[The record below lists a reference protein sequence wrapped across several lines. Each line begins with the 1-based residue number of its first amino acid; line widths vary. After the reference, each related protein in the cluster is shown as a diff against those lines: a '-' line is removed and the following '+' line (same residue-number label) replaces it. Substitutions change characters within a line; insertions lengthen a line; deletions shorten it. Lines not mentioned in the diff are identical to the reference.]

1 MGKIRI
7 IKKALSGSMA
17 VMLISSGVTA
27 ALPAAQVF
35 AAEDGSQTAI
45 EAFLN
50 PDVSAKPMA
59 RMWFPD
65 AYAGIDENDTI
76 EKQIQSLA
84 EAGFGGVEIAIM
96 VDGGSFNNEDAKVI
110 GWGTEAYS
118 KLLKKVLT
126 AANAIEGGFIVD
138 ITYTAHWPLTINTID
153 PNDDAQQQ
161 SLVSS
166 WQKVT
171 AEDLQNGTVE
181 LNQPEIKYYD
191 QMGAPFVFKNTL
203 VSSSL
208 VKVESVNEDGSLV
221 LDNSSLK
228 KLETTTLDK
237 TTKAGVPDAETL
249 ASVETYVNDGTTED
263 TVNQFFGEAG
273 NPDNIASENG
283 KIDADGNRV
292 RMADTQN
299 YYSVDVSEYA
309 AKEEE
314 AGEAGGPGAGGPGGP
329 GGMPGG
335 AAESITIT
343 PSEGEEVQAGDYIL
357 LNVYSRGTGQIQSDG
372 SFGGTSIPMYG
383 RSYVP
388 TYFQMNGA
396 DAVTNYWEDKILDDE
411 LTALLQ
417 ENGKLGSS
425 MFEDSLELT
434 KEGAFWANTISD
446 KALEIKGASYEYTD
460 AIPAVMAATT
470 NDTISFSDTE
480 LADKIEKDYNSVLG
494 DLYEENHSKPL
505 SDWAKETLGYTFRAQ
520 TMSMTGLDIAEAA
533 AKVDVPEG
541 DNGSKGD
548 GLRNLSAAVNLG
560 DRELLSMEAVTG
572 MGNNALNWEDVLT
585 EVSQNYS
592 DGVNRVILHGTPYSK
607 SANGYNSS
615 WPGWLAFGNCFSDSY
630 SYRQAYWDEAE
641 GLTTFMAKTQAVL
654 QNSRQKIDLAIVK
667 DKEEAFNLASGNSFQ
682 KLLDNGYSYNLV
694 NESLLSL
701 DGVAVTDGVLDAEGA
716 AYKALVLDGIS
727 TMSSSGLEL
736 IYQFA
741 KAGLPVYIY
750 NCDFSDIYGTD
761 CDSDSVAALEAAV
774 KNLEK
779 LENVTF
785 AATEDTLLK
794 YLKAD
799 GIIGDSS
806 YEASGLEA
814 THYVDETDGNDY
826 YYLFNNTKPSNNGMI
841 MAGDGNAFKTNSVS
855 AEVTLKGE
863 GTPYLLNAMDGSITP
878 VAAYTDNG
886 DGTLSMR
893 IELAGAESVIVA
905 IAEDTTSFPEAPAV
919 HAESAQEGTSV
930 TYEDGTLVLEAEAAG
945 TYLVDLS
952 DGSEKEV
959 EITSDE
965 QQVDLGTDGWNV
977 TVVSYGPNEEANA
990 QGGENY
996 EGTSQEWSSTV
1007 YEEYLLKDPSDTK
1020 RTEITIE
1027 NANLGAVADLPATE
1041 EQLAELGVESM
1052 QNVSGTVTYTKT
1064 FTLPE
1069 GWDNGTAVEAAFT
1082 YNRDE
1087 VVKVEV
1093 NGTDIG
1099 IVSNITDKAD
1109 ISDYLQAGD
1118 NTIAVTIATTLLNRT
1133 LYTNP
1138 WAAPDG
1144 ENPNYTIYGLSVEE
1158 TQAFGFAKSG
1168 LQLGHTSYDT
1178 NGLNSVILTAH
1189 STQNIGE

>member
-17 VMLISSGVTA
+17 VMLIGSGITA
-27 ALPAAQVF
+27 GLPAVSVL
-35 AAEDGSQTAI
+35 AADDGSQTAI

-65 AYAGIDENDTI
+65 AYAGIDEDDTI

-84 EAGFGGVEIAIM
+84 EAGFGGVEIAMM
-96 VDGGSFNNEDAKVI
+96 VDGGSFDNEDAKTI

-138 ITYTAHWPLTINTID
+138 ITYTAHWPLTINSID

-171 AEDLQNGTVE
+171 AEDLANGIVE
-181 LNQPEIKYYD
+181 LNQPEIRYYD

-221 LDNSSLK
+221 LDTSSMK
-228 KLETTTLDK
+228 ALETTTLDK

-249 ASVETYVNDGTTED
+249 AATDTYVNDGVTED
-263 TVNQFFGEAG
+263 TVKEYFGDAG
-273 NPDNIASENG
+273 DPENIASDNG

-314 AGEAGGPGAGGPGGP
+314 ADGAGGPGGP

-335 AAESITIT
+335 AAEESVTIT
-343 PSEGEEVQAGDYIL
+343 PSEGSDVQAGDYIL

-425 MFEDSLELT
+425 IFEDSLELT

-446 KALEIKGASYEYTD
+446 KAVEIKGEGYAYTD
-460 AIPAVMAATT
+460 EIPAIMAATT
-470 NDTISFSDTE
+470 NDTISFNDTE
-480 LADKIEKDYNSVLG
+480 LADQIEKDYNSVLG

-615 WPGWLAFGNCFSDSY
+615 WPGWMAFGNCFSDSY

-654 QNSRQKIDLAIVK
+654 QNSRQKIDLAIMQ
-667 DKEEAFNLASGNSFQ
+667 DKENAFTLASGNSFQ

-694 NESLLSL
+694 NESLLTL

-716 AYKALVLDGIS
+716 AYKALVLDGVSTIS
-727 TMSSSGLEL
+727 SKGLETV
-736 IYQFA
+736 YAYA

-750 NCDFSDIYGTD
+750 NCDFSNIYGTD
-761 CDSDSVAALEAAV
+761 CDSDSRAALEAAV

-779 LENVTF
+779 LGNVTF
-785 AATEDTLLK
+785 AATEDTLLS

-799 GIIGDSS
+799 GIISDSS
-806 YEASGLEA
+806 YEAAGLEA
-814 THYVDETDGNDY
+814 THYLDETDGNDY
-826 YYLFNNTKPSNNGMI
+826 YYLFNNTKPENSGMI
-841 MAGDGNAFKTNSVS
+841 NSGDGNAFKTGSLS

-863 GTPYLLNAMDGSITP
+863 GTPYLLNAMDGSVTP

-886 DGTLSMR
+886 DGTLTMR
-893 IELAGAESVIVA
+893 VELSGAESVIVA

-919 HAESAQEGTSV
+919 HAQAAQEGTSV
-930 TYEDGTLVLEAEAAG
+930 EYEDGTLVLEADAAG
-945 TYLVDLS
+945 TYTVALS
-952 DGSEKEV
+952 DGTEKEV
-959 EITSDE
+959 EITADE

-996 EGTSQEWSSTV
+996 EGTTQEWSSAV

-1020 RTEITIE
+1020 RTEITVE
-1027 NANLGAVADLPATE
+1027 NGTLGAIADLAVTD
-1041 EQLAELGVESM
+1041 EQLSELGVESM
-1052 QNVSGTVTYTKT
+1052 QQVSGTVTYTKT

-1069 GWDNGTAVEAAFT
+1069 GWDANTAVEAAFT

-1099 IVSNITDKAD
+1099 NISNITDKAD
-1109 ISDYLQAGD
+1109 ISDYLTAGD

-1144 ENPNYTIYGLSVEE
+1144 ESPNYTIYGKTVEE
-1158 TQAFGFAKSG
+1158 TQEVGFAKSG

-1189 STQNIGE
+1189 SQAGLGE